1 MEEETDEYNP
11 FVEESKND
19 EPINNVS
26 VCVYYDSSRIF
37 SLIIFIGAADKAT
50 QVASW
55 ARKSKGLIT
64 IFYVVYQNHILFL
77 LVEVKERWKH
87 QVTG

>member
-11 FVEESKND
+11 FIEESIND

-37 SLIIFIGAADKAT
+37 LSCKII
-50 QVASW
+50 
-55 ARKSKGLIT
+55 
-64 IFYVVYQNHILFL
+64 
-77 LVEVKERWKH
+77 RWWR
-87 QVTG
+87 